1 MSHLSKLEG
10 TCKTISTE
18 NALSKRESEVLV
30 CLAQGN
36 SQKSIA
42 EKLYISVDTVK
53 THTNSIYRKL
63 GVHSKQELIDY
74 VSRRGEERR

>member
-1 MSHLSKLEG
+1 M
-10 TCKTISTE
+10 
-18 NALSKRESEVLV
+18 LV

-36 SQKSIA
+36 SQKNIA

-74 VSRRGEERR
+74 VNKRGEERR